1 MIKKLLLPLLKSI
14 FRKIRPVER
23 DDFLRFFSILFI
35 ALLILSVS
43 FWAMTK
49 LLLYF
54 RSIELIGEILTRKVL
69 SIIYLS
75 FFFVLIMSNLITAFS
90 TYFFSEDLNLI
101 KSSPVATYD
110 LFLSRFVYTLIMSSY
125 LVMFFFLPVL
135 FSYGYVYKASLTYY
149 LTSIPAFFLFL
160 LIPCAIGSAISFFL
174 VTVFPARKARDFL
187 FITAVFFGIAL
198 YILIRVLRPE
208 RLVDPERFR
217 DLANYISS
225 LYMPEKFYL
234 PSYWLTKISF
244 DALSGKINV
253 EFLFLLL
260 TGSVSITYLTMLLY
274 RFTDKIA
281 WSKAQEAKGAPITRS
296 TIFNKLFFFFLRP
309 AGRVFRAFLLK
320 DVKIFFRDTAQWS
333 QIFLLAAL
341 IAVYLYNYYV
351 LPLDRLPFPTLYM
364 ENFVAFVNKGLAG
377 FVVAAVATRFLYS
390 AVSLEGEAIWVIK
403 NAPIS
408 PRKFLMS
415 KAVTGFLPLFVL
427 AEILIIA
434 TNFLLHTTK
443 FMMVVSAIHIAIIV
457 VGLVSLG
464 IGIGTLYPNFK
475 YENVAQIPM
484 GYGGFIYM
492 ILSLLYVGISVLL
505 SAVPIYTFFKLSLNL
520 SVYSYQIFLSIIFIF
535 TLIILHL
542 EVIYRFFKL
551 GEKAFESLEVF

>member
-1 MIKKLLLPLLKSI
+1 MIKKLLLPLLKSM
-14 FRKIRPVER
+14 FRKIRPSGR
-23 DDFLRFFSILFI
+23 DDFLKFFSILFV
-35 ALLILSVS
+35 ALLIFGVS
-43 FWAMTK
+43 FWAMTR

-54 RSIELIGEILTRKVL
+54 RSIEVIGEILTRKVL

-75 FFFVLIMSNLITAFS
+75 FFFVLIMSNSITAFS

-101 KSSPVATYD
+101 KSSPISLYD
-110 LFLSRFVYTLIMSSY
+110 LFLSRFIYTLIMSSY

-135 FSYGYVYKASLTYY
+135 FSYGYVYKAPLTYY
-149 LTSIPAFFLFL
+149 LVSIPAFFIFL
-160 LIPCAIGSAISFFL
+160 MIPCAIGSAISFLL

-187 FITAVFFGIAL
+187 FITALLFGIAL

-208 RLVDPERFR
+208 KLVDPERFR

-234 PSYWLTKISF
+234 PSYWLTKISV
-244 DALSGKINV
+244 DALKGRINSG
-253 EFLFLLL
+253 FLLFLLS
-260 TGSVSITYLTMLLY
+260 GSIALTYLTMLLY
-274 RFTDKIA
+274 GIIDKEA
-281 WSKAQEAKGAPITRS
+281 WSKVQEAKGAPITGS
-296 TIFNKLFFFFLRP
+296 TIFNKLLFFFLRP
-309 AGRVFRAFLLK
+309 AGRIFKAFLLK
-320 DVKIFFRDTAQWS
+320 DTKIFFRDTAQWS
-333 QIFLLAAL
+333 QIFLLGAL
-341 IAVYLYNYYV
+341 IVVYLYNYYV

-390 AVSLEGEAIWVIK
+390 AISLEGEAIWIIK
-403 NAPIS
+403 NAPVS
-408 PRKFLMS
+408 PREFLMS
-415 KAVTGFLPLFVL
+415 KAVIGFIPLFIL

-443 FMMVVSAIHIAIIV
+443 LMMAASAIHIAIMV
-457 VGLVSLG
+457 TGLVSLG

-492 ILSLLYVGISVLL
+492 VLSLLYVGISVLI
-505 SAVPIYTFFKLSLNL
+505 SAVPIYTFFKISLNMPVPSYQVLL
-520 SVYSYQIFLSIIFIF
+520 SVVCIIS
-535 TLIILHL
+535 LIILHSA
-542 EVIYRFFKL
+542 VIYHFFRL
-551 GEKAFESLEVF
+551 GEKAFENLEIS